1 VIFPRFNRIDYDTQ
15 SIKQLALHTQ
25 AYGLTMANFLSIGPD
40 ACMNLCREPESVLLV
55 HAYISKLT
63 NFTKQVRVAH
73 DPSVQANTALAINA
87 RVIIMAFVAATH
99 PTEIFTPANPN
110 ADQLQIAATNL
121 ISKVDEITNALTSQ
135 SEDISVEEFIT
146 YDFANTFSELLNTYA
161 LLFSEFIDR
170 DRVQFQADIGNIVQ
184 GLVHIATDAEIAAI
198 EE

>member
-1 VIFPRFNRIDYDTQ
+1 
-15 SIKQLALHTQ
+15 
-25 AYGLTMANFLSIGPD
+25 MANFQSIGPD

-55 HAYISKLT
+55 HAYISKLA

-99 PTEIFTPANPN
+99 PTEIFTAANPN

-146 YDFANTFSELLNTYA
+146 YDFAKTFSELLNTYA